1 MFGGNNVA
9 ILDRERRW
17 ALEDIISCAR
27 LFLRC
32 QMADLRVARAPGHQM
47 AALRAAIFGLLRYGA
62 CAEARA
68 TGAGLRA
75 RCPARPRRKLAVLF
89 RCRISSSA

>member
-17 ALEDIISCAR
+17 AFEDIVSCPC
-27 LFLRC
+27 LFLRR
-32 QMADLRVARAPGHQM
+32 QMADLRVAQARGHQM
-47 AALRAAIFGLLRYGA
+47 AALRAAILWLLRNGA

-89 RCRISSSA
+89 WCRISSSA